1 MAMRTRWP
9 AAMLTILAPLL
20 VLNALLSFD
29 NDWPGLWV
37 RFGARASVELAALV
51 LGLSLWLGRRRTVPP
66 AALTV
71 LAIVVTLWSVLRYI
85 DVTVPAIFGRP
96 VNVYWDGRHL
106 WQLLRMASDD
116 APWWWL
122 AGGAAALALVLTPPF
137 LFVRWLL
144 RALAAALARPAERA
158 LSLVAS
164 AGLCAAFAAAPLLG
178 VDRHAFFP
186 RPLTATIAEQ
196 AVRLHAALSPTRSE
210 SRLSPSP
217 LFNGELSAL
226 AGADVLI
233 IFAEA
238 YGAASFDIP
247 EIADALAPGR
257 EALATSLR
265 AGGRHAVSARVRSP
279 TFGGASWLAH
289 GALLSGVDTRDPDDY
304 DLLLTT
310 TRPTLVS
317 HFARHGYRTIA
328 WMPGL
333 QRPWPEG
340 RFYGFDRYGDADS
353 IGYLGRGFGYW
364 RIPDQAAIALLQAQ
378 ELAPAQPPEEAARS
392 PRFIVFPTVTTHAPF
407 RPVPPYLQD
416 WSKLLRPDAYSAA
429 AVEQALAQPKS
440 WVEPLP
446 AYLDAMR
453 YQFDWLA
460 AYVGGHAP
468 PDALN
473 IVIGDHQ
480 PIGGVSGRDA
490 SWDVPVHVLSR
501 DEALLARFEALG
513 FTAGLTPPAGSIG
526 GMHELTPILLTAFGR
541 SPLPDPAHKPRLAP
555 EPG

>member
-1 MAMRTRWP
+1 MAMRTRWR
-9 AAMLTILAPLL
+9 AAMLGFVLPLL
-20 VLNALLSFD
+20 ALNALLSFD
-29 NDWPGLWV
+29 NAWPSLWV
-37 RFGARASVELAALV
+37 RFGARVSVELAALV
-51 LGLSLWLGRRRTVPP
+51 LGLSLWLALRRTVAP

-71 LAIVVTLWSVLRYI
+71 LAIVVTLWSVLRYV
-85 DVTVPAIFGRP
+85 DVTVPAVFGRP

-116 APWWWL
+116 APSWWL
-122 AGGAAALALVLTPPF
+122 AGGAVALALLLTPPL

-144 RALAAALARPAERA
+144 RTLVVALARRAERA
-158 LSLVAS
+158 LSLFTC
-164 AGLCAAFAAAPLLG
+164 AGLCIAYAASPLLG
-178 VDRHAFFP
+178 VDRHESFS

-196 AVRLHAALSPTRSE
+196 AVRLRAALSPARSE
-210 SRLSPSP
+210 SQLSPSP
-217 LFNGELSAL
+217 SFDGEVSAL
-226 AGADVLI
+226 NGADVLI

-238 YGAASFDIP
+238 YGAASLDEPDI
-247 EIADALAPGR
+247 AAALAPGR
-257 EALATSLR
+257 EALAMSLR
-265 AGGRHAVSARVRSP
+265 AGGRRAVSARMRSP

-289 GALLSGVDTRDPDDY
+289 AALLSGVDTRDPDDY

-340 RFYGFDRYGDADS
+340 SFYGFERYADADS
-353 IGYLGRGFGYW
+353 IGYVGRSFGYW
-364 RIPDQAAIALLQAQ
+364 RIPDQASIALLQAQ
-378 ELAPAQPPEEAARS
+378 ELAPARRPSEDARR
-392 PRFIVFPTVTTHAPF
+392 PRFVVFPTVTTHAPF

-416 WSKLLRPDAYSAA
+416 WSKLLRPDAYPAE
-429 AVEQALAQPKS
+429 AVEQALAQPAS
-440 WVEPLP
+440 WVQPTP
-446 AYLDAMR
+446 AYVDAMR

-468 PDALN
+468 ADALI

-480 PIGGVSGRDA
+480 PIAGVSGRNA
-490 SWDVPVHVLSR
+490 SWNVPVHLLSR

-513 FTAGLTPPAGSIG
+513 FTAGLTPPTPALGS
-526 GMHELTPILLTAFGR
+526 MHELTPILLEAFGG
-541 SPLPDPAHKPRLAP
+541 SPATHPRP
-555 EPG
+555 TGTP